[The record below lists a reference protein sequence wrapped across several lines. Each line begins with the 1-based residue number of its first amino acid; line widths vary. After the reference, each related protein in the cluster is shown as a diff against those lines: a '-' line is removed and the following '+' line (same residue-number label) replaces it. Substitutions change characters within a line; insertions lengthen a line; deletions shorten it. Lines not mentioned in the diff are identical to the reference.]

1 MRYVML
7 SGRRHI
13 AYRYLTESLRDAV
26 GIHVSDAD
34 NKKQQ
39 RRDGTRVLLVTNKT
53 HGVFISL
60 II

>member
-13 AYRYLTESLRDAV
+13 AYRYLAESLRDAV
-26 GIHVSDAD
+26 GISDAA

-39 RRDGTRVLLVTNKT
+39 RRDGTRVLLATKKT